1 MLKSCHRQDYKGTV
15 GLGGPDVEDE
25 RTEGEGGEEGEPG
38 PPEPEEHQHLPHQ
51 TGAACL
57 ADWEILFR
65 IVARL
70 SLLTSRSDIDFVSL
84 KPRI

>member
-25 RTEGEGGEEGEPG
+25 RTEGEGSEEGEPG

-57 ADWEILFR
+57 ADWENLFR
-65 IVARL
+65 MI
-70 SLLTSRSDIDFVSL
+70 TSRSDIDFVSL